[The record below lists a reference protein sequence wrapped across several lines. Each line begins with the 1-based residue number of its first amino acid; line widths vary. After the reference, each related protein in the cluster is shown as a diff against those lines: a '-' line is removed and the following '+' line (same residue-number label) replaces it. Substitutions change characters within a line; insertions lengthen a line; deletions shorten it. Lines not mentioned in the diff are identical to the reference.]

1 MPIKVTKGNRV
12 NLTKDTGLKKAM
24 LGLGWD
30 ITGKDKEDADLDLVM
45 FMCDRNYRCLGD
57 PYVIFYN
64 QLTDPE
70 EAILHSGDNKQG
82 SGEDDAETAFLDF
95 SKISEKVEKI
105 VIAVTIYEARK
116 KRQNFGLVD
125 NAYIRI
131 VDAEKEE
138 EILRYN
144 LSEDFSI
151 QTAVVFGEIYRHNGF
166 WKFKAV
172 GEGYN
177 EEMAGL
183 CDKYGVEYI

>member
-1 MPIKVTKGNRV
+1 MPITVTKGNRI

-30 ITGKDKEDADLDLVM
+30 IATRGEEDADLDLVM
-45 FMCDRNYRCLGD
+45 FMCDGNGHCLGD

-64 QLTDPE
+64 QLIDPE
-70 EAILHSGDNKQG
+70 EAIVHSGDNKQG
-82 SGEDDAETAFLDF
+82 SGENDAETAFLDF
-95 SKISEKVEKI
+95 SKISKKVEKI

-116 KRQNFGLVD
+116 RRQNFGLVD

>member
-1 MPIKVTKGNRV
+1 MPITVTKGNRV
-12 NLTKDTGLKKAM
+12 DLTKDTGLKKAM

-30 ITGKDKEDADLDLVM
+30 IATRGKEDADLDLVM
-45 FMCDRNYRCLGD
+45 FMCNGNYRCLGD

-70 EAILHSGDNKQG
+70 EAIVHSGDNKQG
-82 SGEDDAETAFLDF
+82 SGTDDAETAFLDF
-95 SKISEKVEKI
+95 SKISKEVEKI

-116 KRQNFGLVD
+116 RRQNFGLVN

-131 VDAEKEE
+131 IDAEKEK

-151 QTAVVFGEIYRHNGF
+151 QTAIVFGEIYRHNGF

-183 CDKYGVEYI
+183 CDKYGVEYF